1 MTRKL
6 RSNTEQ
12 GNTRWATRRALWRAL
27 GLTDEDMAKPKIAVV
42 NSSSDLAICY
52 SHLDG
57 IAVKMKE
64 AIRAAGGVA
73 FEVRT
78 TAPSDFVTSWGHK
91 GGYILSARDL
101 ITNDIEAQVE
111 GALLDG
117 MVCLA
122 SCDKTPPG
130 QLMAAGRLNIPTLIF
145 CCGYQPSGR
154 YNGHVCDIEDVFA
167 AAGVRISSVS
177 IDFGKQIR
185 CGNAALGPRL
195 PKTRCGTLQTIILV

>member
-1 MTRKL
+1 MT
-6 RSNTEQ
+6 
-12 GNTRWATRRALWRAL
+12 
-27 GLTDEDMAKPKIAVV
+27 
-42 NSSSDLAICY
+42 
-52 SHLDG
+52 
-57 IAVKMKE
+57 
-64 AIRAAGGVA
+64 GGVA

-130 QLMAAGRLNIPTLIF
+130 QLMAAGRLNIPTLVF

-154 YNGHVCDIEDVFA
+154 YKGQVCDIEDVFA
-167 AAGVRISSVS
+167 TAGGLAFGKVS
-177 IDFGKQIR
+177 IDEIKAMGDVAI
-185 CGNAALGPRL
+185 LGPGVCAGRPSHSTERSDGRFSSNPLHQMQIHFSGSGEAIAARL
-195 PKTRCGTLQTIILV
+195 RPAMPQLRSSDLF